1 MKGLAL
7 KGWSFWAMIFR
18 RTAESTYR
26 HDCTDAAAAM
36 AFDFVFA
43 VFPGILVLSAF
54 LDVFGIS
61 PDAFSQLLD
70 DLGIVVPMPLLNTV
84 EDNIKH
90 LVDSSQSLL
99 VLGVLGV
106 IWPASA
112 SMSTTMT
119 ALNRA
124 FAIEEKRSF
133 WQRRILSIFLVVAF
147 GLALVFLFN
156 LIVFSGQI
164 ERWLSIHWVL
174 SRDFPSL
181 AGLLRRTAGIIG
193 AVVAAAC
200 IYRLVPS
207 KRLNWLDVLPG
218 SVLFLFLWTIIAI
231 GFRFYV
237 HSFSYYNLVYGAL
250 GAVIIILL
258 SAYLVAFTLLLGGEL
273 NATMLRLRAEGDE
286 GERAKNSA

>member
-1 MKGLAL
+1 
-7 KGWSFWAMIFR
+7 
-18 RTAESTYR
+18 
-26 HDCTDAAAAM
+26 M

-54 LDVFGIS
+54 LDVLGIS
-61 PDAFSQLLD
+61 PEAFSQLID
-70 DLGIVVPMPLLNTV
+70 DLGIVVPGPLLNIV

-99 VLGVLGV
+99 VLGLLGV

-124 FAIEEKRSF
+124 FSIEERRSF

-147 GLALVFLFN
+147 GLSLVFLFN
-156 LIVFSGQI
+156 LIVFSEQI
-164 ERWLSIHWVL
+164 ESWLSIHWVL
-174 SRDFPSL
+174 WRDFPSL
-181 AGLLRRTAGIIG
+181 AGLLRRTAGIVG
-193 AVVAAAC
+193 AVAAAAC

-207 KRLNWLDVLPG
+207 RRLSWLDVLPG
-218 SVLFLFLWTIIAI
+218 SLLFLFLWTFIAI
-231 GFRFYV
+231 GFSFYV
-237 HSFSYYNLVYGAL
+237 KSFSYYNLMSGAL
-250 GAVIIILL
+250 LAVIIILL

-273 NATMLRLRAEGDE
+273 NATLLQLRTDDDE
-286 GERAKNSA
+286 G